1 MPLCC
6 PSFACGSATSSRGA
20 GRFPGSGGFGRPWR
34 VVRLALH
41 SLSCPGLRAV
51 VRRCSQGHTERQL
64 LVTPVHPQPSLPSS
78 LRSANGGLRAG
89 VHHHKKVT
97 QQWQRRFEERLEPK
111 WLRMCGVCGV
121 CCVCVLCVV
130 CVCVFCVCVLSLMWC
145 VSACC
150 RVRITCLSQ

>member
-6 PSFACGSATSSRGA
+6 PSFACGSDAPAASREW
-20 GRFPGSGGFGRPWR
+20 RLRSPWR

-89 VHHHKKVT
+89 VHHHK
-97 QQWQRRFEERLEPK
+97 RSHSNGNAD
-111 WLRMCGVCGV
+111 LRKDDLSQNGYGCWCVCGVCGARD
-121 CCVCVLCVV
+121 
-130 CVCVFCVCVLSLMWC
+130 FRER
-145 VSACC
+145 
-150 RVRITCLSQ
+150 RVYPGAFLHASNLKATKTVARG